1 MFRFFYIIFLLARYL
16 ILVFLPFSH
25 IGKLQKPQLLK
36 KFLEDAGGAFIKF
49 GQLLAL
55 RVDILPKEYF
65 LELINLYDNV
75 KPFPYPEVE
84 QIINYELGATPDK
97 VFSYFEK
104 KPFASASF
112 GQVHAAKLKDE
123 SVIVKV
129 QRPQIRST
137 IGVDFCIIDILS
149 FFADLFF
156 KIEAL
161 PWKEFAREFKMWTLK
176 ELDYQIEAEN
186 AQKIYDNTAKNKNL
200 NIVIPKTYHRF
211 TTKKVLVQ
219 EYIDGIPLSRLLRGL
234 KDGRL
239 TPKQLMNMGINIRK
253 VPVTLVTELMREYFF
268 DGFFHADPHPGNIL
282 LLEDDKIALID
293 FGIVGEAAP
302 KRESFMKFVLAGAES
317 KYDKVG
323 YHFLEFAGDSLKQ
336 MIGSVLPVNIE
347 QSYLDNFYQLLA
359 GHFADTAKDIE
370 MTMKKDLE
378 VMKIDYTVMFIQMLK
393 YAARYRIKLPKQM
406 IVFIRALSI
415 IGFLGKELDYKF
427 YLTDIILNFCKKYP
441 INSIPRTYVAESL
454 YKRLNREEAL
464 DLLNDWFAYLMEIDP
479 KLYQLVNNY
488 ISKYNEVS

>member
-1 MFRFFYIIFLLARYL
+1 M
-16 ILVFLPFSH
+16 
-25 IGKLQKPQLLK
+25 
-36 KFLEDAGGAFIKF
+36 EDAGGAFIKF

-75 KPFPYPEVE
+75 KPFSYPEVE
-84 QIINYELGATPDK
+84 QIINYELGTTPDK
-97 VFSYFEK
+97 IFSYFEK

-112 GQVHAAKLKDE
+112 GQVHAAKVKDE
-123 SVIVKV
+123 NVIVKV
-129 QRPQIRST
+129 QRPKIRNI
-137 IGVDFCIIDILS
+137 IGVDFFIIDILS

-156 KIEAL
+156 KIEVL
-161 PWKEFAREFKMWTLK
+161 PWKEFAKEFKTWTLK

-186 AQKIYDNTAKNKNL
+186 AQKIYDNTAKIHNL
-200 NIVIPKTYHRF
+200 NIVIPKTYHRL

-234 KDGRL
+234 KDDRL
-239 TPKQLMNMGINIRK
+239 TSEQLVNMGINIRK
-253 VPVTLVTELMREYFF
+253 APITLVTELMREYFF

-302 KRESFMKFVLAGAES
+302 KRESFMKFVLAGAEN

-336 MIGSVLPVNIE
+336 IIGSVLPVNIE

-359 GHFADTAKDIE
+359 SHFADTAKDIE

-427 YLTDIILNFCKKYP
+427 YLTDIILNFFKKYP
-441 INSIPRTYVAESL
+441 ISSIPKTYVAESP

-464 DLLNDWFAYLMEIDP
+464 DLLNDWFAYLIEIDP